1 MGELRIKVLIV
12 HNTFTEKKMSFILII
27 LKTAIIAARSKI
39 MGTEAVK

>member
-12 HNTFTEKKMSFILII
+12 HNTFTEKKNVIHII